1 MKLRGIAGASAL
13 RTVRTTGRV
22 QFPQAGVEGRFE
34 VSTAGDDRLRIDID
48 LDRLG
53 QSRVALNGGRA
64 WRVASGEPF
73 RELAGKELKQTRLVH
88 PSVLLGDWRTYYD
101 AVRVVRAGEF
111 GGRRIYVVRLD
122 SAGLPPVIVSVDA
135 QTGDVLHEQRTVA
148 IPGGGGLPMT
158 TTYSDY
164 RDVRGIRVPYRY
176 VESNEQAGRTL
187 YQVESVDV
195 GVELDPNVFTL
206 QRPTAVSGR

>member
-1 MKLRGIAGASAL
+1 M
-13 RTVRTTGRV
+13 
-22 QFPQAGVEGRFE
+22 
-34 VSTAGDDRLRIDID
+34 RL
-48 LDRLG
+48 
-53 QSRVALNGGRA
+53 
-64 WRVASGEPF
+64 
-73 RELAGKELKQTRLVH
+73 TR
-88 PSVLLGDWRTYYD
+88 PSVLFGDWRTYYD

-111 GGRRIYVVRLD
+111 GGRRIYVVRLE

-135 QTGDVLHEQRTVA
+135 ETGDVLHEQRTVA

-176 VESNEQAGRTL
+176 VESNEQTGRTI

-195 GVELDPNVFTL
+195 SVALDPDIFTL
-206 QRPTAVSGR
+206 QRPRCRQVSDRG

>member
-1 MKLRGIAGASAL
+1 MRLD
-13 RTVRTTGRV
+13 
-22 QFPQAGVEGRFE
+22 F
-34 VSTAGDDRLRIDID
+34 DDARQMRL
-48 LDRLG
+48 
-53 QSRVALNGGRA
+53 A
-64 WRVASGEPF
+64 
-73 RELAGKELKQTRLVH
+73 H
-88 PSVLLGDWRTYYD
+88 PSVLFGDWRTYYD

-111 GGRRIYVVRLD
+111 GGRRIYVVRLE

-135 QTGDVLHEQRTVA
+135 ETGDVLHEQRTVA

-164 RDVRGIRVPYRY
+164 RDVRGVRVPYRY